1 MKEEEC
7 RVSANTVLQG
17 RYYMMKLESEYISEK
32 SEPGN
37 FVMIAVSGS
46 HDPLLKRPF
55 GIFKTDPPYFYIYY
69 EVVGRGSKLMALK
82 KEGEQ
87 VMVVGPLG
95 NSFPKYENENI
106 LIVGGGRGIAPLY
119 FALEKYTGSN
129 NISLIYGARSKDDLL
144 FTEKLK
150 KFPLKE
156 TAFYTDDGSGFTK
169 GFVTSD
175 IKQIIVRNGI
185 NVTFSCGPDKMFE
198 SLNKEIGNFNIR
210 NFVSLEAFM
219 GCGFGICYSCV
230 VKGSDGKYKKV
241 CSDGPVFRMEE
252 IKWQT

>member
-7 RVSANTVLQG
+7 RVAANTNIQG
-17 RYYMMKLESEYISEK
+17 RYYLMKIESEYISEK
-32 SEPGN
+32 SDPGN

-46 HDPLLKRPF
+46 NDPLLKRPF
-55 GIFKTDPPYFYIYY
+55 GIFKIDSPYFYIYY
-69 EVVGRGSKLMALK
+69 EVVGRGSKLMASK
-82 KEGEQ
+82 KEGDR

-95 NSFPKYENENI
+95 NTFPKYENENM
-106 LIVGGGRGIAPLY
+106 LFVGGGRGIAPLY
-119 FALEKYTGSN
+119 FAIEKYSGSN
-129 NISLIYGARSKDDLL
+129 NISLIYGGRSKDDLL
-144 FTEKLK
+144 FTEELK
-150 KFPLKE
+150 KFPLNE
-156 TAFYTDDGSGFTK
+156 TAFYTDDGSGFKK
-169 GFVTSD
+169 GLVTTD
-175 IKQIIVRNGI
+175 IKEIIKRNGI

-198 SLNKEIGNFNIR
+198 SLNEEIGSLGIR